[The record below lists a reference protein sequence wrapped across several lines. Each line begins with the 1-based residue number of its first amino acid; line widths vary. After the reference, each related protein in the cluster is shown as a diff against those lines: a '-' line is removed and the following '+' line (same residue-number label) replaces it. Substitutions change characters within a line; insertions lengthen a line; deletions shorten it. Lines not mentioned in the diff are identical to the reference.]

1 MKIMKG
7 STLKEL
13 RFVTGRTI
21 FKKDKLRYINLFELT
36 SVYNTYKRGFL
47 CETNTRNI
55 TINDGIW
62 ICSTKSIELLAYYT
76 KLENKEKEFLNFEKM
91 KITTI
96 SYDEY
101 QKLLFEKNNN
111 IKFLEQVRVN
121 KKVNGT
127 VRSWN
132 YVYMALRNNDEILTT
147 AENKKELSELFKREK
162 ITERERK
169 IIEEIVK
176 DEDKEQLILN
186 MMFFSNFFE
195 IMSVED
201 LKNEMYLVFIYML
214 KKQNVEKPQQ
224 KVREHRNLELMFDF
238 MKFVNSNDH
247 RGYCMF
253 EKMDLIKVLENLNED
268 NVYFLKNY
276 FMGLM
281 NNVNIKTYENKYDL
295 FNAGL
300 EKFMKLESYKYKEQ
314 LALNFQK
321 TTIIKNFVEGMK
333 RNDILRK
340 IKLMNVASEKR
351 KATREA
357 NEKMKRLIGGT
368 IKETNGLKN
377 IKEKTKEE
385 ALKAIKNTQYIKN
398 YDSRENR
405 YINILKKDKTKSII
419 EKALE
424 NSWIKVAKSKEEVSK
439 AGSNASCCLNE
450 NGALKGLVDII
461 HNNNQLICLYG
472 EINNKNFQILA
483 YLKAE
488 TEPYRRTIILD
499 NIEANKEL
507 ETEEYHEII
516 KEIKAIRGYGLHVGA
531 IRTDVKHIKEELNK
545 VMKNKPNKIKERKNM
560 GILDETYYFHDYKN
574 YIEEKKASR
583 AKIPKNLIVRPATDS
598 DLIQLSQIEKET
610 YGDYDKEN
618 TYIKEY
624 LKGNEKINVIS
635 DNDRNIYGYSIVR
648 KIETVLDLAEHI
660 ENTNLVSKIEV
671 LSRNLEEVKE
681 WVDKEKCEY
690 TYIEDF
696 NVIKEL
702 RKSRIIYDLAKLTID
717 SIKEYG
723 KNEVYYHSNENSKNM
738 EHFLLRKGLT
748 PIDINNKKELKK
760 DNEIKK
766 VV

>member
-1 MKIMKG
+1 MKITKG

-13 RFVTGRTI
+13 RFITGKKI

-36 SVYNTYKRGFL
+36 SVYNTYKRGLL

-55 TINDGIW
+55 TIGKGIW
-62 ICSTKSIELLAYYT
+62 IFSNKSIELLAYYT
-76 KLENKEKEFLNFEKM
+76 KLENKEKEFLDFEKM

-101 QKLLFEKNNN
+101 EKLLFEKNNN
-111 IKFLEQVRVN
+111 IKFLEKVRVN
-121 KKVNGT
+121 GKINKT
-127 VRSWN
+127 VRNWN
-132 YVYMALRNNDEILTT
+132 YAYMVLRNNDEILTT
-147 AENKKELSELFKREK
+147 AKNKKELSELFKREE

-176 DEDKEQLILN
+176 DEGKEQLILN
-186 MMFFSNFFE
+186 MMYFSNFFE

-201 LKNEMYLVFIYML
+201 LKNEMYLVFIYIL
-214 KKQNVEKPQQ
+214 KKQNVEKPQK
-224 KVREHRNLELMFDF
+224 KVRGHRNLELMFDF

-276 FMGLM
+276 FMGSM

-295 FNAGL
+295 FNTGL

-340 IKLMNVASEKR
+340 IKLMNITSEKR

-357 NEKMKRLIGGT
+357 NEKMKRVTGGE
-368 IKETNGLKN
+368 IKGINELKN

-385 ALKAIKNTQYIKN
+385 ALKTIKNTQYIRN
-398 YDSRENR
+398 YDGRENR
-405 YINILKKDKTKSII
+405 YINNLKKDKTKSII

-439 AGSNASCCLNE
+439 AGSKASCCLNE

-461 HNNNQLICLYG
+461 HNNNQLVCLYG
-472 EINNKNFQILA
+472 EINSKNFQILA

-488 TEPYRRTIILD
+488 TEPYRRTIVLD

-507 ETEEYHEII
+507 EEEEYYKII
-516 KEIKAIRGYGLHVGA
+516 KEIKAVRGYGLHVGA
-531 IRTDVKHIKEELNK
+531 IRTDVKHIKEELSK
-545 VMKNKPNKIKERKNM
+545 VKRAQPNKIKERRNM

-610 YGDYDKEN
+610 YGNYDEEN
-618 TYIKEY
+618 IYIKEY

-660 ENTNLVSKIEV
+660 ENTNLVNKIEI
-671 LSRNLEEVKE
+671 LSKNLEEVKE
-681 WVDKEKCEY
+681 WINKEKCEY

-723 KNEVYYHSNENSKNM
+723 KKEVHYHSNENSKNM

-760 DNEIKK
+760 DNKIKK
-766 VV
+766 AV